1 MIIQLTPSMVYPE
14 FFTSCW
20 NPSSKSFQFADD
32 TVACTL
38 QRLFQ
43 NACYIHSRQTQGDSN
58 HFFKISNIYIVCQ
71 VSKKTIT
78 FCKCTASLL
87 LCLIPVSIGNRF
99 GGLWLDHRGLQGYLP
114 AVNNMELF
122 TYVQSSFFFINEC
135 EDFNPW
141 LVSDSTDSK
150 IRNSMPLT
158 RRDNPLH
165 SYAYS

>member
-1 MIIQLTPSMVYPE
+1 MIIQLTPLMVYPE

-43 NACYIHSRQTQGDSN
+43 NACNIHSRQTQGDSN
-58 HFFKISNIYIVCQ
+58 HFLKISNIYIVCQ

-87 LCLIPVSIGNRF
+87 LCPIPVSIGNRF

-122 TYVQSSFFFINEC
+122 TYVPSSYFYQ
-135 EDFNPW
+135 W
-141 LVSDSTDSK
+141 MRGLQ
-150 IRNSMPLT
+150 PLT
-158 RRDNPLH
+158 CFWFYR
-165 SYAYS
+165 